1 MLEYISN
8 ASAASTAFSAAA
20 AAAAEAAAAEVRA
33 DLVRGERAISQHL
46 CSASAQMVLVAV
58 VQAKQQSIY
67 QSALPGGELAEQE
80 TSKRKRCCCYLVNI
94 GIPDLDCAGC
104 FAVLLFVADVVCIVA
119 CGCNDEH

>member
-1 MLEYISN
+1 MVEYISN

-33 DLVRGERAISQHL
+33 DMVRGERAISQHL
-46 CSASAQMVLVAV
+46 CSGSAQMVLVAV

-80 TSKRKRCCCYLVNI
+80 TSKRKSAVAVTLSTLEYQTWTVLVAS
-94 GIPDLDCAGC
+94 LC
-104 FAVLLFVADVVCIVA
+104 FFL
-119 CGCNDEH
+119 